1 MNKKEFIVNTL
12 QEMFP
17 NASCELVYHN
27 NFELLISIILSA
39 QTTDKKVNSVT
50 PLLFGK
56 YPDAYK
62 LMDADIK
69 TVASIIRIL
78 GLANSKA
85 KNIILTAK
93 MLVEKY
99 DGNIPNT
106 KAELVKLAGVGV
118 KTANVYMAEGLG
130 MNAFGV
136 DTHVLRVSNRL
147 GISKSKNPLVVEA
160 DLINFFPNENWAK
173 LHIQFIFF
181 GRYHCTSRNPKCANC
196 KFIRYC
202 HF

>member
-50 PLLFGK
+50 PLLFSK

-78 GLANSKA
+78 GLANTKA

>member
-50 PLLFGK
+50 PLLFDK

-78 GLANSKA
+78 GLANTKA

-173 LHIQFIFF
+173 LHIQFIFS
-181 GRYHCTSRNPKCANC
+181 HP
-196 KFIRYC
+196 
-202 HF
+202 